1 MRNYKHRISDPA
13 IKKNSIQATDGRRSL
28 KISGDAWF
36 IWGVITIA
44 AAAFL
49 VLANLVLF
57 SG

>member
-1 MRNYKHRISDPA
+1 MSNYKHRISDPA
-13 IKKNSIQATDGRRSL
+13 IKNNSIEATDGRRSL
-28 KISGDAWF
+28 KISGDARF